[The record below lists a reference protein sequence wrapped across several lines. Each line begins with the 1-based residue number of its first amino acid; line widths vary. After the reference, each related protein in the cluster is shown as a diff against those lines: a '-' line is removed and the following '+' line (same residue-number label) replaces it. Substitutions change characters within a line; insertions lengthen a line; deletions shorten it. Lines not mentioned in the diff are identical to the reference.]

1 MDKIE
6 DIELHELHTIEDRLC
21 TESAEPKQEDGSGFA
36 VNSASGFMVNSANGF
51 AVNSASGFMVNSAS
65 GFMVN

>member
-1 MDKIE
+1 MNKLE

-21 TESAEPKQEDGSGFA
+21 TEVDADA
-36 VNSASGFMVNSANGF
+36 AHADAFM
-51 AVNSASGFMVNSAS
+51 VNSASGFMVNSAS